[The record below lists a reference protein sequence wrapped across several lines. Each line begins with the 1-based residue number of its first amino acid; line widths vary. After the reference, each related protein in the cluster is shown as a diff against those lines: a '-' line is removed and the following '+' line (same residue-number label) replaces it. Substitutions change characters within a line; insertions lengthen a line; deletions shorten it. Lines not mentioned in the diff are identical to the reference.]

1 MGVKAKNMNLTEG
14 TIWKQIVLFAFP
26 LMCSNLFQQLYNT
39 ADTMVVGRFVG
50 STALAAVGSTGSVT
64 GLLVGFFIGM
74 GTGSGV
80 VISQYYGAKD
90 YENLHKSVHTALA
103 LAIVFGIVLGIL
115 GVVLSPTL
123 LRWMGTPDD
132 VMDQAVLYLR
142 INFIGL
148 ITLTVYNIGA
158 GILRAIGD
166 SKRPLYYLVIS
177 GVTNV
182 VLNLLFVV
190 VFKMGVAGVSVA
202 TICSQLLS
210 SILVL
215 HNLSKAAG
223 PYRLDFKAIRF
234 HKDIFFKIAKIGLP
248 AGVQSMVISLSNIVI
263 QSKIN
268 AFGSAAMAGHSAA
281 SRVDAFV
288 YMPMNAISLATT
300 TFAAQNLGARR
311 LDRVKKGTR
320 TSIMLGMG
328 ITIVVGWA
336 ASLAAEPII
345 KMFAEEQEVIDY
357 GIMSLQIRCMTYF
370 LFCMTD
376 VLGGVIRGS
385 GNAVIPMC
393 ISLTN
398 MCVIRIIWLV
408 IATAIWNDFSVVVIT
423 YQLTWTLT
431 SLCYLIYY
439 LKGNWMKKWEVEHSA

>member
-1 MGVKAKNMNLTEG
+1 MKTKARNMNLTEG

-64 GLLVGFFIGM
+64 GLLVGFFVGM

-90 YENLHKSVHTALA
+90 YDNLHKSVHTALA
-103 LAIVFGIVLGIL
+103 LAIVFGIGLGIL
-115 GVVLSPTL
+115 GVILSPAL

-148 ITLTVYNIGA
+148 ISLTVYNIGA
-158 GILRAIGD
+158 GIMRAIGD

-182 VLNLLFVV
+182 LLNLLFVV
-190 VFKMGVAGVSVA
+190 VFQMGVAGVSVA

-210 SILVL
+210 SFLVL
-215 HNLSKAAG
+215 RNLSKADG
-223 PYRLDFKAIRF
+223 PYRVEFKQIRF
-234 HKDIFFKIAKIGLP
+234 HKEIFFKIAKIGLP
-248 AGVQSMVISLSNIVI
+248 AGVQSMVISLSNVVI
-263 QSKIN
+263 QSKVN

-300 TFAAQNLGARR
+300 TFAAQNLGARKM
-311 LDRVKKGTR
+311 DRVKKGTR
-320 TSIMLGMG
+320 TSILLGIG
-328 ITIVVGWA
+328 ITAALGWA
-336 ASLAAEPII
+336 ASFVAEPII
-345 KMFAEEQEVIDY
+345 KLFAEEQEVIEY
-357 GIMSLQIRCMTYF
+357 GVMSMQIRCMTYF
-370 LFCMTD
+370 LFTFTD

-385 GNAVIPMC
+385 GNAVVPMC

-398 MCVIRIIWLV
+398 MCVIRIIWLM
-408 IATAIWNDFSVVVIT
+408 IATSIWNDFSVVVIS
-423 YQLTWTLT
+423 YPLTWTLA
-431 SLCYLIYY
+431 SLCYLVYY
-439 LKGNWMKKWEVEHSA
+439 LKGGWLKKWEAEHST

>member
-1 MGVKAKNMNLTEG
+1 MDIENDSARCMYCGVRIFLKEESERRMKMGVKAKNMNLTEG

-132 VMDQAVLYLR
+132 VMDQA
-142 INFIGL
+142 GL
-148 ITLTVYNIGA
+148 ISLTVYNIGA
-158 GILRAIGD
+158 GIMRAIGD

-182 VLNLLFVV
+182 VLNVLFVV
-190 VFKMGVAGVSVA
+190 VFHMGVAGVSVA
-202 TICSQLLS
+202 TICSQVLS
-210 SILVL
+210 SVLVL
-215 HNLSKAAG
+215 RNLSKAVG
-223 PYRLDFKAIRF
+223 PYKVDFKQIRF

-248 AGVQSMVISLSNIVI
+248 AGVQSMVISLSNVVI
-263 QSKIN
+263 QSKVN

-300 TFAAQNLGARR
+300 TFAAQNLGARKM
-311 LDRVKKGTR
+311 DRVKKGTR
-320 TSIMLGMG
+320 TSILLGIG
-328 ITIVVGWA
+328 VTVLLGWA
-336 ASLAAEPII
+336 VSPPTPSP
-345 KMFAEEQEVIDY
+345 KK
-357 GIMSLQIRCMTYF
+357 
-370 LFCMTD
+370 
-376 VLGGVIRGS
+376 
-385 GNAVIPMC
+385 
-393 ISLTN
+393 
-398 MCVIRIIWLV
+398 LV
-408 IATAIWNDFSVVVIT
+408 ST
-423 YQLTWTLT
+423 Q
-431 SLCYLIYY
+431 
-439 LKGNWMKKWEVEHSA
+439 